1 MSTNDNP
8 WKPWTR
14 YKAWSIARLDRPTH
28 PQFAYRNNDTKNS
41 IYIVL
46 LNEVTQFRASW
57 ISLFSI
63 SKSLFIYKRFVLIF
77 VFQIWILVH
86 ELDSTTIGW
95 NFIFSYFIPINIFEI
110 SKFEVFR
117 SSNHPLLLK
126 FLLHV
131 RRTRGHVSSCFK
143 NRDSLMWNTL
153 CILCIHF

>member
-1 MSTNDNP
+1 LSTNDNP

-46 LNEVTQFRASW
+46 LNESRNSEQAEYRYLVSANYCS
-57 ISLFSI
+57 
-63 SKSLFIYKRFVLIF
+63 FIKRFVLIF